1 MLSEDHEIPMA
12 EPWLP
17 WTASLSAAA
26 SDVLGGLQPWYQES
40 HFQQF
45 SAFFVFACAL
55 FHSKTWLFLPPWKE
69 TLSSVWGCSGSVL
82 GRTCPGKGD
91 VWGSLGRMA
100 YGAGMLSSGSSACLE
115 ILHRKVSFHNA
126 LGHFQTALAVWV
138 GMQAWCPRS
147 LEAQQQWGL
156 AHWLTGTSWII

>member
-1 MLSEDHEIPMA
+1 MKS
-12 EPWLP
+12 PWQSHGCLE
-17 WTASLSAAA
+17 L
-26 SDVLGGLQPWYQES
+26 LLFQLQLVMFWGDYSHGNQES

-156 AHWLTGTSWII
+156 AH